1 MVLKVLLFGIRLWT
15 NTVLLFQESLVEND
29 FNVLFSVCIAKASRT
44 IFKVLFVE
52 NDFKVFVGS
61 LCQHLCAC
69 VRSFKFWPRLGR
81 PPSSLC
87 CELVSSIISWQDAA
101 GHDSASEEQCVFCR
115 RWFQVWRSWW
125 SGKRIGTNESDIN
138 AMVSSGL
145 DFSGTTEM
153 MLDTTWTFK
162 NKMVVERQP
171 DSRKCLTC
179 FIRDDMMCP
188 LATAL
193 EGVRRYV
200 PWGQTHTDGTS
211 LTPRCGFC
219 FKHFNSV
226 VRYSRVPPVK
236 LEEYEA
242 QLGASEKLL
251 ELHVARITMLIHECI
266 KRGRM
271 DFRVNWEGIEKKAL
285 RVVQRK
291 SMIKQNTRV

>member
-1 MVLKVLLFGIRLWT
+1 
-15 NTVLLFQESLVEND
+15 
-29 FNVLFSVCIAKASRT
+29 
-44 IFKVLFVE
+44 
-52 NDFKVFVGS
+52 
-61 LCQHLCAC
+61 
-69 VRSFKFWPRLGR
+69 
-81 PPSSLC
+81 
-87 CELVSSIISWQDAA
+87 
-101 GHDSASEEQCVFCR
+101 
-115 RWFQVWRSWW
+115 
-125 SGKRIGTNESDIN
+125 
-138 AMVSSGL
+138 MVSSGL

-162 NKMVVERQP
+162 NKIVVERQP

-291 SMIKQNTRV
+291 SMIKTKTGYRFMPNGFYEGQYGDLQTNGQLSKGHRPWVLDGEHGVIIPDDPVTYIAFEEELSVMYEQEVGSCEDLGEVT

>member
-1 MVLKVLLFGIRLWT
+1 MHVFVPSSVGRD
-15 NTVLLFQESLVEND
+15 LVGP
-29 FNVLFSVCIAKASRT
+29 RP
-44 IFKVLFVE
+44 LFVA
-52 NDFKVFVGS
+52 S
-61 LCQHLCAC
+61 WSA
-69 VRSFKFWPRLGR
+69 
-81 PPSSLC
+81 PSSLGKMPPGMTRPARSNA
-87 CELVSSIISWQDAA
+87 SSA
-101 GHDSASEEQCVFCR
+101 GGGSKSGAPGGR
-115 RWFQVWRSWW
+115 
-125 SGKRIGTNESDIN
+125 GKRIGTNESDIN

-162 NKMVVERQP
+162 NKIVVERQP

-188 LATAL
+188 LGTAL

-200 PWGQTHTDGTS
+200 AWGQTHTDGTS

-219 FKHFNSV
+219 FNHFNSV

-251 ELHVARITMLIHECI
+251 ELHVARITMLIHDCI

-291 SMIKQNTRV
+291 SMIKKKNRV